1 MRWYAQDSRYV
12 LEQNEYTRK
21 RTLRKEVLFFL
32 KLVTLWKYFAHNPI
46 LVAIKAV
53 DIKAFHIG
61 YRCIVCCDLGST
73 GFVFRLCFY
82 LRSEVR
88 TVEII
93 ADAVR
98 SQDFEA
104 LFVFHSRLGER
115 ACLPE
120 RAKIKVPVSQLQSQC
135 RQDDYHQYK
144 QQPFHFTSD
153 EIHPQENEQ

>member
-1 MRWYAQDSRYV
+1 M
-12 LEQNEYTRK
+12 
-21 RTLRKEVLFFL
+21 LFKHFTHYPIV
-32 KLVTLWKYFAHNPI
+32 VT
-46 LVAIKAV
+46 VQAV
-53 DIKAFHIG
+53 DIETFHIS
-61 YRCIVCCDLGST
+61 RCGIVCCYLGST